1 MTRPAVIAAVRSR
14 LGFVLTV
21 ALVAVA
27 LTGPAQAADPAAV
40 TRRVAVVL
48 VNFRNDQSRPFSAA
62 DAQAWTFAGGESV
75 ASLYR
80 AASSGRLALS
90 GDVYDWLTVD
100 RDNGPSCDYLGWQA
114 AADARARQ
122 AGIGIDG
129 YDVVVYAWPLIP
141 SCDFRGA
148 SAIGSNRS
156 FVNGATNRSQW
167 VPLVGHE
174 LGHAFGAEHADAAR
188 CVDAS
193 GAAVVIST
201 TCRTE
206 AYGDSFDLMGSG
218 FRRRPNANH
227 LSAMGLLP
235 VSAVRTVDAS
245 GEFRIAPLATDGPDP
260 RLVRVPYD
268 RDTDGAVR
276 YLLLEFRQPAP
287 FDEFGADDPGVRGVI
302 VRLGKDADRHAATQ
316 LLDTTPETATFADAP
331 LSPQRVLTDPRRRLS
346 VTVLETGA
354 DGARVRVDYPGF
366 IADWAACDGVTLPA
380 RVGRGRTVAVE
391 ARFRNTGTTTWS
403 AADGYQLETRGITGS
418 AVLSGA
424 GPVAPGS
431 TGAFT
436 GSVTAPQAL
445 GPVIVAWRPMYGG
458 QVFGEDCTATV
469 DVVADADPPTAPQG
483 LRGAVQSQSSAQ
495 LTWAPATDDV
505 GVKSYRVE
513 RSTDGTS
520 FAPAA
525 DVTTTN
531 AVINGLV
538 VNTPYWFRV
547 TARDAG
553 GNVSAPSGVLQM
565 QISDIT
571 APQPPTNLK
580 STGKGRG
587 SVDLAWTAS
596 SDNVGVERYRVYR
609 RANVLSPFVL
619 AGETSAVSFRDT
631 GLNGQAYSYYVTAVD
646 RAGNSSARSNSI
658 SASPATCLSSGVCV

>member
-1 MTRPAVIAAVRSR
+1 MSGAPRSR
-14 LGFVLTV
+14 LAFVLTV
-21 ALVAVA
+21 AVLAVA
-27 LTGPAQAADPAAV
+27 LMGPAQAADPADS

-48 VNFRNDQSRPFSAA
+48 VNFRNDQSRPFTA
-62 DAQAWTFAGGESV
+62 DEARAWTFAGGESV
-75 ASLYR
+75 GSLYR
-80 AASSGRLALS
+80 TVSSGHLALA

-100 RDNGPSCDYLGWQA
+100 RDNGPSCDYLGWQEA
-114 AADARARQ
+114 AEARARQ
-122 AGIGIDG
+122 AGIGVDA

-148 SAIGSNRS
+148 SAIGSPRS
-156 FVNGATNRSQW
+156 FVNGATSRSQW

-201 TCRTE
+201 TCRAE

-227 LSAMGLLP
+227 TAAMGLLP
-235 VSAVRTVDAS
+235 ASAVRTVDAS
-245 GEFRIAPLATDGPDP
+245 GEYRIAPLASNGPEP

-268 RDTDGAVR
+268 RDADGAVR

-287 FDEFGADDPGVRGVI
+287 FDEFSADDPGVRGVI

-331 LSPQRVLTDPRRRLS
+331 LLPQRVLTDHRRKLS
-346 VTVLETGA
+346 VTVLDAAA

-366 IADWAACDGVTLPA
+366 VADWAACDGVTVPQ

-403 AADGYQLETRGITGS
+403 AADGYQLETRGITGN
-418 AVLSGA
+418 AVLSGT
-424 GPVAPGS
+424 GSVPPGS
-431 TGAFT
+431 TGVFAGT
-436 GSVTAPQAL
+436 VTAPQAL
-445 GPVIVAWRPMYGG
+445 GRVLVAWRPKYGG
-458 QVFGEDCTATV
+458 QVFGEDCTAEV
-469 DVVADADPPTAPQG
+469 DVVADADPPSAPQG
-483 LRGAVQSQSSAQ
+483 LRGAVQSQSAVQ
-495 LTWAPATDDV
+495 LTWAPSTDDV

-513 RSTDGTS
+513 RSTDGST
-520 FAPAA
+520 FGPAA
-525 DVTTTN
+525 DVTTTS
-531 AVINGLV
+531 ASIGGLA

-571 APQPPTNLK
+571 APQPPTNLRA
-580 STGKGRG
+580 TGKGRG
-587 SVDLAWTAS
+587 SVDLAWTGS
-596 SDNVGVERYRVYR
+596 SDNVGVDRYRVYR

-619 AGETSAVSFRDT
+619 VGETSAVAFRDS
-631 GLNGQAYSYYVTAVD
+631 GLNGQTYSYYVTAVD
-646 RAGNSSARSNSI
+646 RVGNSSARSNTI
-658 SASPATCLSSGVCV
+658 SASPATCLSSGACF

>member
-1 MTRPAVIAAVRSR
+1 M
-14 LGFVLTV
+14 LTV
-21 ALVAVA
+21 ALLGVA
-27 LTGPAQAADPAAV
+27 LMGPAQAVDPPPV
-40 TRRVAVVL
+40 TKRIAVVP

-62 DAQAWTFAGGESV
+62 DAGAWTFSGGESV

-80 AASSGRLALS
+80 TVSSGRLAVS
-90 GDVYDWLTVD
+90 GDAYDWLTVD
-100 RDNGPSCDYLGWQA
+100 RDNGPSCDYLGWMA
-114 AADARARQ
+114 AADARAR
-122 AGIGIDG
+122 ASGIAVDG

-148 SAIGSNRS
+148 SSIGSSRS

-174 LGHAFGAEHADAAR
+174 LGHAFGAEHADGAR
-188 CVDAS
+188 CTDAS

-206 AYGDSFDLMGSG
+206 AYGDPFDLMGSG

-227 LSAMGLLP
+227 LAAMGALP
-235 VSAVRTVDAS
+235 PSAVRTVEAS
-245 GEFRIAPLATDGPDP
+245 GEHRIAPLASDGPDP

-268 RDTDGAVR
+268 RDVDGAVR

-287 FDEFGADDPGVRGVI
+287 FDEFAADDPGVRGVI

-331 LSPQRVLTDPRRRLS
+331 LLPQRVLTDSRRRLS
-346 VTVLETGA
+346 VTVLDAGP

-366 IADWAACDGVTLPA
+366 IADWAACDGVTVPA

-403 AADGYQLETRGITGS
+403 APDGYRLETRGITGN

-424 GPVAPGS
+424 GSVPPGG
-431 TGAFT
+431 TGVFT
-436 GSVTAPQAL
+436 GTVTAPQAL
-445 GPVIVAWRPMYGG
+445 GRVAIAWRPMYGG
-458 QVFGEDCTATV
+458 QAFGEDCTATV

-483 LRGAVQSQSSAQ
+483 LRGTLQSQSSAQ
-495 LTWAPATDDV
+495 LSWAPSTDDV

-513 RSTDGTS
+513 RSTDGSS
-520 FAPAA
+520 FHPAA
-525 DVTTTN
+525 DVTTTS
-531 AVINGLV
+531 AVIGGLV

-565 QISDIT
+565 QVSDIT

-580 STGKGRG
+580 VTGKGPG
-587 SVDLAWTAS
+587 WVDLAWTAA
-596 SDNVGVERYRVYR
+596 SDNVGVERYRIYR
-609 RANVLSPFVL
+609 RTNLLSPFVL
-619 AGETSAVSFRDT
+619 VGETGAVTFRDS
-631 GLNGQAYSYYVTAVD
+631 GLNGQAYTYYVTAVD
-646 RAGNSSARSNSI
+646 RVGNSSARSNAV